1 MAVLI
6 MCLMRRS
13 LILILDRFPIS
24 SLLHYDLSTTIEK
37 SSLRRSSYIRK
48 IQLKK
53 LPNPDISSVSLP
65 GITTSQSNNFRLKLE
80 TANALCLYNAMTR
93 WSKHHGWF
101 LFALPFM
108 EVVNISTEGRSQQG
122 IKKCLIP
129 TI

>member
-1 MAVLI
+1 
-6 MCLMRRS
+6 MRRS